1 MYNLKLQKENG
12 AESIRILRSAAFVD
26 RTREKKYK
34 TLNLKLLSQ
43 TSLNVKLLLLERQGQ
58 QY

>member
-26 RTREKKYK
+26 RPREKKYK

-43 TSLNVKLLLLERQGQ
+43 TSLNVKLLLLERHHKK
-58 QY
+58 